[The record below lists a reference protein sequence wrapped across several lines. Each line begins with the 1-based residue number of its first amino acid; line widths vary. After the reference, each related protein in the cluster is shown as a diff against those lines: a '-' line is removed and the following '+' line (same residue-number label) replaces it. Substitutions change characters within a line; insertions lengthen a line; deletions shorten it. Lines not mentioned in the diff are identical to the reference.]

1 MSTEGDRQ
9 SVLRTTKVRTALK
22 GDSSWIQRYNQS
34 GLEEED
40 DEKPWIAEVR
50 ASRVNSDFSDPVADD
65 TPPKQ
70 DPQPSSGTDSSKS
83 GYLIRGV
90 FTKTDTKP
98 AAQSTNGYIGTS
110 GFDKKA
116 SDGYKKIATHAV
128 RSSVEKTEPSEP
140 PLSSEEQERRTE
152 AASKILDSSA
162 RRQRSYVLSAA
173 KKYEFTPG
181 NNDSSA
187 LPATAFIA
195 KRVVISDDD
204 DTGSTPVS
212 PPKHSVEMSVDEPNP
227 SDSSA
232 TKPEKKPTVKTE
244 PTPKQSNTL
253 NALSDTLLSTPESTS
268 KKQVTSPVPE
278 TQKVSKPKPSST
290 TSVNETIT
298 QASSVAP
305 VATLKNSA
313 TTESKTDPTPK
324 PSTDPK
330 PVKNTSSLNDK
341 DLLDL
346 TGSTSQKIVDPFPT
360 STDLLAG
367 DSLPKTEKA
376 KVSLDLLAVDIIPI
390 DTNTD
395 RLSTDK
401 TNTRIEKTQT
411 VVQTK
416 KDVKSTLQKSVDP
429 VPPTTTTDL
438 LTGGSLPKTEKAKV
452 SLDLLA
458 VDIIPIDTNT
468 DRLSTDKT
476 NTRIEKTQT
485 VVQTKKDVKSSTDLF
500 DPNPIVKE
508 STKSPVELFDPLL
521 SDSNNEQKQTVS
533 VTFEQKSSKSSSP
546 WDKWAVP
553 TIDNTIEDS
562 EPMPDQEPTDINS
575 ARPEE
580 KELYPEAKKN
590 LVYIKSYLN
599 SEPFGYGTSR
609 YDNDY
614 VTSSSS
620 TYAYSSP
627 SSDYVTSSS
636 STYAYSSP
644 SSTANMTA
652 CTYCG
657 SLVGNDSKIT
667 IDHLNISCHPECF
680 KCGVCSKPMGDF
692 IHSMFLHRGTVLCE
706 SCYSNAN

>member
-313 TTESKTDPTPK
+313 TLNPTLNSESKTDPTPK

-395 RLSTDK
+395 RINRSIKVTY
-401 TNTRIEKTQT
+401 
-411 VVQTK
+411 V
-416 KDVKSTLQKSVDP
+416 SV
-429 VPPTTTTDL
+429 
-438 LTGGSLPKTEKAKV
+438 S
-452 SLDLLA
+452 
-458 VDIIPIDTNT
+458 
-468 DRLSTDKT
+468 LSTDKT

>member
-1 MSTEGDRQ
+1 MKGRDDGQVVMATMRG
-9 SVLRTTKVRTALK
+9 KVRARRL
-22 GDSSWIQRYNQS
+22 
-34 GLEEED
+34 
-40 DEKPWIAEVR
+40 
-50 ASRVNSDFSDPVADD
+50 NSDFSDPVDDD
-65 TPPKQ
+65 TPPQQ
-70 DPQPSSGTDSSKS
+70 DPQPSSGTDSSKTS
-83 GYLIRGV
+83 GYLIRGL

-98 AAQSTNGYIGTS
+98 AAQSTNGYVGTS

-116 SDGYKKIATHAV
+116 SDGYKKIATHTF

-152 AASKILDSSA
+152 AASKILDSSG

-187 LPATAFIA
+187 SPATAFIA

-204 DTGSTPVS
+204 DTGFTLVS

-253 NALSDTLLSTPESTS
+253 SALSDTLLSTPESTS

-290 TSVNETIT
+290 TS
-298 QASSVAP
+298 
-305 VATLKNSA
+305 
-313 TTESKTDPTPK
+313 
-324 PSTDPK
+324 TDPK
-330 PVKNTSSLNDK
+330 PVKTTSSLNDK

-346 TGSTSQKIVDPFPT
+346 TWSTPQKIVDPFPT

-416 KDVKSTLQKSVDP
+416 KDVKRTLQKSVDP
-429 VPPTTTTDL
+429 VPPTTKTDL
-438 LTGGSLPKTEKAKV
+438 LTGGSLAQTQKTSE
-452 SLDLLA
+452 SLNLLTYD
-458 VDIIPIDTNT
+458 VIPIDNK
-468 DRLSTDKT
+468 DKLSKDKT
-476 NTRIEKTQT
+476 QSKVNTVTT
-485 VVQTKKDVKSSTDLF
+485 VVQTKTTEKGSTDLF
-500 DPNPIVKE
+500 DPIPIVKK
-508 STKSPVELFDPLL
+508 STKSPVELLDPLL
-521 SDSNNEQKQTVS
+521 SNSNNEQKQTVS

-553 TIDNTIEDS
+553 TIDTAIEDS
-562 EPMPDQEPTDINS
+562 EPMPDPEPTDV
-575 ARPEE
+575 
-580 KELYPEAKKN
+580 N

-599 SEPFGYGTSR
+599 SEPFGYGTRR
-609 YDNDY
+609 YDD
-614 VTSSSS
+614 
-620 TYAYSSP
+620 
-627 SSDYVTSSS
+627 DYVTSSS

-692 IHSMFLHRGTVLCE
+692 IDSMFLHRGTVLCE